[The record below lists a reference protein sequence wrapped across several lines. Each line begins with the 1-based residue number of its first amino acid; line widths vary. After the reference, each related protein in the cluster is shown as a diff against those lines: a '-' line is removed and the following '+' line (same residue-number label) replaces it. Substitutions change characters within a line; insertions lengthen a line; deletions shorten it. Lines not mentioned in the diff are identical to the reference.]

1 VRLSARSVTVY
12 ENQRVARIDLTRT
25 GPTARPLEVA
35 WWTSDG
41 TARAGDDYASFG
53 ARIEAFAP
61 GQTKRTLFVPLA
73 GDAIAERPET
83 FFVHVALGAK
93 ANVADDDLTAEV
105 RIVDDD
111 G

>member
-1 VRLSARSVTVY
+1 V
-12 ENQRVARIDLTRT
+12 RT
-25 GPTARPLEVA
+25 GATTRGLEFA
-35 WWTSDG
+35 WWTRDG

-53 ARIEAFAP
+53 ARIEACAP

-93 ANVADDDLTAEV
+93 PNVADDELTVEV